1 MNKAALLTL
10 PMHKMNQTM
19 QGKKIMVVGA
29 TSGIGK
35 ALTEKLTV
43 EGASVYAVSRTED
56 GTNPGIIDYAA
67 IDIVNEDIP
76 AEIIPDT
83 LDGLVYCPG
92 SIVLKPFRS
101 LSEEQF
107 RADYDINVMGAVRAI
122 KATLKALKKSEQ
134 PASVVLFSTVAV
146 QQGMPFHASIAAA
159 KGALEGLTRSLA
171 AELAPHIRVNCVAP
185 SLTDTPLASK
195 ILSSPER
202 IDASNQRHPLKR
214 IGTSADVANTAYFL
228 LSDDS
233 SWMTGQILGVDGG
246 MSSLRP

>member
-1 MNKAALLTL
+1 VNK
-10 PMHKMNQTM
+10 
-19 QGKKIMVVGA
+19 
-29 TSGIGK
+29 
-35 ALTEKLTV
+35 
-43 EGASVYAVSRTED
+43 Y
-56 GTNPGIIDYAA
+56 
-67 IDIVNEDIP
+67 
-76 AEIIPDT
+76 
-83 LDGLVYCPG
+83 
-92 SIVLKPFRS
+92 
-101 LSEEQF
+101 
-107 RADYDINVMGAVRAI
+107 
-122 KATLKALKKSEQ
+122 KKSEQ

-202 IDASNQRHPLKR
+202 VDASSQRHPLKR
-214 IGTSADVANTAYFL
+214 IGTAADVANTAYFL

-233 SWMTGQILGVDGG
+233 SWMSGQILGVDGG

>member
-1 MNKAALLTL
+1 
-10 PMHKMNQTM
+10 M

-35 ALTEKLTV
+35 ALTEKLTIA
-43 EGASVYAVSRTED
+43 GAEVYAVSRSED
-56 GTNPGIIDYAA
+56 GTHPGIIDYATV
-67 IDIVNEDIP
+67 DIVNEDIP
-76 AEIIPDT
+76 TEIIPET

-101 LSEEQF
+101 LSEDQF
-107 RADYDINVMGAVRAI
+107 RADYDINVMGAIKSI
-122 KATLKALKKSEQ
+122 KAVLKPLKKSEQ

-202 IDASNQRHPLKR
+202 VDASSQRHPLKR
-214 IGTSADVANTAYFL
+214 IGTAADVANTAYFL

-233 SWMTGQILGVDGG
+233 SWMSGQILGVDGG